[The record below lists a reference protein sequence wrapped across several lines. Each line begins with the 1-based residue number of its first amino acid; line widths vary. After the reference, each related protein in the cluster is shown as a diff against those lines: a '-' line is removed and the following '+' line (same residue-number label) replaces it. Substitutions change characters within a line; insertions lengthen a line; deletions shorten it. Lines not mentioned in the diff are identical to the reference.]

1 MNKKFFIVTAA
12 ATLAAIVL
20 VFMVSKALV
29 PQKKENK
36 WKSFSATVTKV
47 YDGDTVKLLSGVK
60 VRLLG
65 IDTPE
70 IHHPDLPVE
79 KYGYKAY
86 YYLKNRILG
95 KTCKIEYNTSE
106 KYDKYGRLLAYIYL
120 DNVFINGELVEKG
133 FAYIYNRSEGKKSGE
148 LRRLEQEA
156 RENNKGLWKKK

>member
-1 MNKKFFIVTAA
+1 
-12 ATLAAIVL
+12 
-20 VFMVSKALV
+20 
-29 PQKKENK
+29 
-36 WKSFSATVTKV
+36 
-47 YDGDTVKLLSGVK
+47 
-60 VRLLG
+60 RLLG
-65 IDTPE
+65 IDAPE
-70 IHHPDLPVE
+70 IHHPDVPVE